1 MDTKGRRQG
10 GMNWEIGIGIQ
21 TLLIL
26 CTKWITNENLLY
38 NTGNCA
44 LWRLTGKEIPGRG
57 DIRIPMADSLYCI
70 PATRTTL

>member
-26 CTKWITNENLLY
+26 CSVVTKGEGNPRKRGY
-38 NTGNCA
+38 MNTYG
-44 LWRLTGKEIPGRG
+44 
-57 DIRIPMADSLYCI
+57 
-70 PATRTTL
+70 